1 MLQRLS
7 TRLALWMVLV
17 TIVLQLVHAV
27 YRLSTDIP
35 HAKEAG
41 LQEIEKV
48 VTSLRPAI
56 TEALYQYN
64 ERDSQEILKT
74 FAAYPSVQAVWL
86 LDDEQGG
93 VSHWAR
99 SHSSGSGAW
108 QQRHWQLHYQDKNI
122 GSLQMTLDLHWV
134 IVEARRR
141 IWQQI
146 WFSCLMGVVG
156 LVLLYW
162 VVQRQVTHPIRELAQ
177 AVEKINTGNISEQ
190 DLMVL
195 SELKVWAEVDLLRL
209 SLHDI
214 LLKLSQNLNDKQNT
228 MELLQS
234 FNETLEERVMGR
246 TQELHVS
253 KDKAER
259 ASRSKTDFLNN
270 MTHELRTPLNSIMG
284 FSSILSGLDLPE
296 KCHVPVTRIHQ
307 SGTQLLTLI
316 NDIIDF
322 ADLETN
328 ELQVQNFSLYDVIGT
343 THHGLLE
350 QVKNKNI
357 ELIMKVDD
365 KAIMCGDPRRLGVVL
380 RHLMGNA
387 IKFTEEG
394 QVEISCEVLP
404 AKDIKIT
411 ISDTGIGINVANIK
425 KLNKAFVQADSGLNR
440 SQQGV
445 GLGLAIVERVCKKW
459 GAVLQFTNVSPNG
472 TQVTLTLPNLSA

>member
-7 TRLALWMVLV
+7 MRLALWMVLV

-48 VTSLRPAI
+48 VASLRPAI

-108 QQRHWQLHYQDKNI
+108 QQRQWQLYYQAKAI
-122 GSLQMTLDLHWV
+122 GSLQMTLDFHWT
-134 IVEARRR
+134 IVEAKKRV
-141 IWQQI
+141 WQQI
-146 WFSCLMGVVG
+146 WFSCLMGAVS
-156 LVLLYW
+156 LLLLYW
-162 VVQRQVTHPIRELAQ
+162 VVQRQVTRPIRELAQ
-177 AVEKINTGNISEQ
+177 VVEKINTGNISEH
-190 DLMVL
+190 DLMIL
-195 SELKVWAEVDLLRL
+195 SDLNVWAEVDLLRL

-214 LLKLSQNLNDKQNT
+214 LLKLSQNIRDKKNT
-228 MELLQS
+228 MAVLQK
-234 FNETLEERVMGR
+234 FNENLEERVSAR
-246 TQELHVS
+246 TQELNLA
-253 KDKAER
+253 KDKSEQV
-259 ASRSKTDFLNN
+259 SRGKTDFLNN

-284 FSSILSGLDLPE
+284 FSSILNGFDLPA
-296 KCHVPVTRIHQ
+296 KCQVPVERIHQ

-322 ADLETN
+322 ADLESH
-328 ELQVQNFSLYDVIGT
+328 ELQVQNFSLYDVIST
-343 THHGLLE
+343 THHGLLA
-350 QVKNKNI
+350 QVKNKDI
-357 ELIMKVDD
+357 ELIMQVSD

-380 RHLMGNA
+380 RHLLGNA
-387 IKFTEEG
+387 IKFTEQG
-394 QVEISCEVLP
+394 QVEISCEELP
-404 AKDIKIT
+404 AGDIKICVR
-411 ISDTGIGINVANIK
+411 DTGIGINVSEIK

-445 GLGLAIVERVCKKW
+445 GLGLAIVERICKKW
-459 GAVLQFTNVSPNG
+459 GAVLHFSNVSPHG
-472 TQVTLTLPNLSA
+472 TEVTITLPNLSA